1 MEEKRTQQPRPR
13 DNFKAWEDPLY
24 NDLRKIFSRAQL
36 RTVLTHSSFYEKEGK
51 GNSRYVFA
59 GMFVFKGQ
67 VADVLYKYFTGDGTR
82 LQHILGN
89 LFRQERLERMF
100 DAWKLRQFVRA
111 GEGFNIDTHKHIFV
125 YAIFGYVSTLDEDLR
140 NWFISKY
147 VLADDVKHLF
157 THRKRNRDILAQA
170 DEIVRQTDGRRL
182 TLVMEQTEDG
192 LYRAKAML
200 SDGALLCEATSKSW
214 RYARA
219 KASKTA
225 LNLLATPGRK
235 ALLANPDYQARI
247 LAKQEEEKAQRAAA
261 IAERDAAKELLRLQK
276 EEERAAIAKARD
288 AKRRASQAEAKKRGA
303 ENAARAAAKAAK
315 EARPMSAKKRRHL
328 EDKKK

>member
-1 MEEKRTQQPRPR
+1 MEEKRSQQPRPR

-24 NDLRKIFSRAQL
+24 NELRKIFSRAQL

-100 DAWKLRQFVRA
+100 DAWKFRQFVRA
-111 GEGFNIDTHKHIFV
+111 GTGFNIDTHKHIFV
-125 YAIFGYVSTLDEDLR
+125 YAIFGYVSTLDDDLR

-147 VLADDVKHLF
+147 ILADDVKHLF

-182 TLVMEQTEDG
+182 TLEMEQTEDG
-192 LYRAKAML
+192 LFKAKAML

-261 IAERDAAKELLRLQK
+261 IAERDAAKEALRLQK

-288 AKRRASQAEAKKRGA
+288 AKRRASQAEAKKRRA